1 MKLATQEKIVRALR
15 ERIERVLG
23 KIAGDEPT
31 AQREI
36 SKFFRSPELF
46 NDKEPNAKVMRRGF
60 KAGLALG
67 LWSEV
72 RKNLKEKPEP
82 TKQELEKF
90 LSELKGADLEFMLRT
105 SLSRMLRKLPP
116 NPPGKQPKFKSQQRK
131 EILAEV
137 RRLTTVTSSRKEAY
151 REVAKKRGVH
161 WRTIQNLLLKREHK
175 DNSGGS
181 DL

>member
-1 MKLATQEKIVRALR
+1 MKPATQEKIARALK
-15 ERIERVLG
+15 ERIERVLE

-31 AQREI
+31 ARREV
-36 SKFFRSPELF
+36 SEFFRNPELF
-46 NDKEPNAKVMRRGF
+46 SEKEPDDKFMRCGF

-90 LSELKGADLEFMLRT
+90 LSELEGVDLEFMLRT
-105 SLSRMLRKLPP
+105 SLSRMIRKLPP

-137 RRLTTVTSSRKEAY
+137 DRLSTVKGSRKEAY
-151 REVAKKRGVH
+151 SEVAKKRGVH

>member
-31 AQREI
+31 ALREA
-36 SKFFRSPELF
+36 SEFFRDPELF
-46 NDKEPNAKVMRRGF
+46 NDKEPNADVIPRGF

-67 LWSEV
+67 LWWEL

-90 LSELKGADLEFMLRT
+90 LSEVECVDVEFMLRT
-105 SLSRMLRKLPP
+105 SLSGMIRKLPP
-116 NPPGKQPKFKSQQRK
+116 HPPGKQPKFKSQQRK

-137 RRLTTVTSSRKEAY
+137 HRLTTGTRSRKEAY
-151 REVAKKRGVH
+151 KEVAKKRGVH

-175 DNSGGS
+175 DNPGGT
-181 DL
+181 DK